1 MLELNAQIRN
11 IIGKKV
17 KTLRNNGLVPA
28 ILYGADIK
36 SAPLQVEY
44 KDLEKIYKE
53 AGENTIVKLKVKG
66 GKKNEDEQNILIHDI
81 ERDPLTE
88 KFIHVDFYA
97 VRMDKLITAHVPLV
111 FEGTSSAVD
120 VDGGVLVKNLME
132 IEVEALPANLPH
144 EIKID
149 ISMLKTFNDLI
160 YIKDLK
166 IPNDV
171 KILARPEDIVV
182 SVVPPRSEEEL
193 ASLEGKIEE
202 KAGEVEVVGEKEK
215 ELASEEAGEQEL
227 TKKEKESK

>member
-1 MLELNAQIRN
+1 MLELNAQIRD

-36 SAPLQVEY
+36 SVPLQIEY

-66 GKKNEDEQNILIHDI
+66 GKKNEDEQNILIYDI

-144 EIKID
+144 EIKVD

-160 YIKDLK
+160 YIKNLT
-166 IPNDV
+166 IPNNV
-171 KILARPEDIVV
+171 KILARPEDIIV

-215 ELASEEAGEQEL
+215 ELASEEAGEQEPA
-227 TKKEKESK
+227 KKEKESK

>member
-1 MLELNAQIRN
+1 MLELNAQIRE
-11 IIGKKV
+11 ILGKKV
-17 KTLRNNGLVPA
+17 KTLRNNGLVPVV
-28 ILYGADIK
+28 LYGTNSK
-36 SAPLQVEY
+36 STPLQVKY
-44 KDLEKIYKE
+44 KELEKIYKE

-66 GKKNEDEQNILIHDI
+66 GKKNEDEQNVLIYDI

-97 VRMDKLITAHVPLV
+97 VRMDKPITAHVPLV

-144 EIKID
+144 EIKVD
-149 ISMLKTFNDLI
+149 ISMLKTFDDLI

-171 KILARPEDIVV
+171 KILARPEDIIT

-193 ASLEGKIEE
+193 ASLEEKIEE
-202 KAGEVEVVGEKEK
+202 KAGEVEVAGEKEK
-215 ELASEEAGEQEL
+215 ELASEEVEEKEQI
-227 TKKEKESK
+227 KKENV